1 MCNSLRSAAPI
12 RGRQSNRD
20 ADMLEILQSGG
31 NKLRQFSYLLGGI
44 LLPRKC
50 QLFELVKCGKL
61 MLCHVLLP
69 SFQKVERGTGNPIP
83 RSHML
88 DQTVACAPK
97 TSVSM
102 ASTSSSV
109 AITMS
114 VFLTKVSSTWVLV

>member
-61 MLCHVLLP
+61 MLCHMLLP
-69 SFQKVERGTGNPIP
+69 SFKGGTVDRKPIP

-88 DQTVACAPK
+88 DQTVA
-97 TSVSM
+97 
-102 ASTSSSV
+102 
-109 AITMS
+109 
-114 VFLTKVSSTWVLV
+114 

>member
-69 SFQKVERGTGNPIP
+69 SFQKVERGTGSPIH

-88 DQTVACAPK
+88 DQTVA
-97 TSVSM
+97 
-102 ASTSSSV
+102 
-109 AITMS
+109 
-114 VFLTKVSSTWVLV
+114 

>member
-1 MCNSLRSAAPI
+1 MCNSLRSAVPI

-44 LLPRKC
+44 PLPRKC

-69 SFQKVERGTGNPIP
+69 SFQKVERGTGKSPIP
-83 RSHML
+83 RSHIL
-88 DQTVACAPK
+88 DQTVA
-97 TSVSM
+97 
-102 ASTSSSV
+102 
-109 AITMS
+109 
-114 VFLTKVSSTWVLV
+114 

>member
-44 LLPRKC
+44 PLPRKC

-69 SFQKVERGTGNPIP
+69 SFQKVERGTGSPIP
-83 RSHML
+83 RSNMP
-88 DQTVACAPK
+88 DQTVA
-97 TSVSM
+97 
-102 ASTSSSV
+102 
-109 AITMS
+109 
-114 VFLTKVSSTWVLV
+114 

>member
-44 LLPRKC
+44 PLSRKC

-69 SFQKVERGTGNPIP
+69 SFQKVERGMGLPVP

-88 DQTVACAPK
+88 DQMVA
-97 TSVSM
+97 
-102 ASTSSSV
+102 
-109 AITMS
+109 
-114 VFLTKVSSTWVLV
+114 

>member
-50 QLFELVKCGKL
+50 QLFELIKCWKL
-61 MLCHVLLP
+61 MLCHMSLP
-69 SFQKVERGTGNPIP
+69 SFQKVERGTGSPIP
-83 RSHML
+83 SSHML
-88 DQTVACAPK
+88 DQTVA
-97 TSVSM
+97 
-102 ASTSSSV
+102 
-109 AITMS
+109 
-114 VFLTKVSSTWVLV
+114 

>member
-20 ADMLEILQSGG
+20 ADMLEILQSGS

-61 MLCHVLLP
+61 MLCHVLLADGIEVAIFLIGQKLFDDDLELLVRREVSDSNQPTTSPP
-69 SFQKVERGTGNPIP
+69 STWLIP
-83 RSHML
+83 RKS
-88 DQTVACAPK
+88 
-97 TSVSM
+97 
-102 ASTSSSV
+102 
-109 AITMS
+109 
-114 VFLTKVSSTWVLV
+114 